1 MKKYILL
8 LVLPAVFILNS
19 CIKNELT
26 LPSKVEFNFGL
37 EPLVSEDGLK
47 GNSFELKSVLNQVT
61 LDKGSLVLDAI
72 EFDGKREEGKDVFFI
87 SNFKESLVADLSSQT
102 TNFKVDFDI
111 PQGVYNRIDI
121 NLYLSDLQE
130 TSFIIEGVI
139 KIGVIQEIP
148 VRFEY
153 DFPDKI
159 NVRASANQPGQNI
172 VLRKDKSSLATVLID
187 IGFLF
192 RFINPGVIANADIVE
207 IEGIDV
213 ILINKEYNIELFNQI
228 ATQISNSFSIVFE

>member
-1 MKKYILL
+1 MLL
-8 LVLPAVFILNS
+8 ILPAVFILTS

-37 EPLVSEDGLK
+37 QPMVGENGII
-47 GNSFELKSVLNQVT
+47 GNSFVLKSALNQVT
-61 LDKGSLVLDAI
+61 LDKGSLILDAI

-111 PQGVYNRIDI
+111 PQGIYNRIDI
-121 NLYLSDLQE
+121 DLYLSDLQE
-130 TSFIIEGVI
+130 ISLIIEGGV
-139 KIGVIQEIP
+139 KIGIFQEIP

-159 NVRASANQPGQNI
+159 KVRASAMQPGQNI

-207 IEGIDV
+207 IEGADV